1 MTSRIR
7 KARIPAKA
15 KSEIVF
21 TGDDWK
27 RIEKAY
33 GHSIPQ
39 EIRDH
44 IVVATEALSL
54 VGTAERNAPALHTL
68 IEKTEKLKDAAQSL
82 LQEVGH
88 EVKEDAGQTSFETL
102 TESLATAVKEF
113 PYDRL
118 QFLMMV
124 HSVVK
129 GCNLVLRDWKTD
141 GGLREGWIW
150 DAWAQ
155 SISELMQHHGLPSA
169 ARKDLAERKPN
180 QGEDSPFVRLIAEL
194 QKHIPEKLRRHT
206 QSLDALSGAIYR
218 ARKSNR
224 WPELLPPHIKEK
236 FASVFESAEEQ
247 AERSSG
253 EFWQKLAMD
262 PNWVWVERP
271 SGRIERAEIVPL
283 EGQGEEGQDEQK
295 VEPKSQDG

>member
-15 KSEIVF
+15 KNEIVF

-68 IEKTEKLKDAAQSL
+68 IGKTEKLKDAAQSL

-113 PYDRL
+113 PNDHL

-155 SISELMQHHGLPSA
+155 SISELMQHHGLPTG
-169 ARKDLAERKPN
+169 ARNDSDADLPYPDRPSS
-180 QGEDSPFVRLIAEL
+180 QFVSLIIEL
-194 QKHIPEKLRRHT
+194 QKQIPVSLRRHQHEMVT
-206 QSLDALSGAIYR
+206 INAPAKAIHR
-218 ARKSNR
+218 ARKSNW
-224 WPELLPPHIKEK
+224 WPELLPPSIRKK
-236 FASVFESAEEQ
+236 FEHFLESPEERN
-247 AERSSG
+247 A
-253 EFWQKLAMD
+253 
-262 PNWVWVERP
+262 
-271 SGRIERAEIVPL
+271 
-283 EGQGEEGQDEQK
+283 
-295 VEPKSQDG
+295 